1 MRDLG
6 ARLVVIDPVS
16 AALADV
22 DTAQTGPVRS
32 FLRALTAE
40 ATAAGAGVL
49 LVAHDTKAAR
59 DASRRG
65 DDAGA
70 GVVAGSAAWFDGAR
84 GVLSLVVDPEPESS
98 DRLLTCVKANYG
110 RTGWGARLTERTRAR
125 WRVPRSDSLAPVWT
139 APTWRPRSARR
150 SATRPA
156 RTAPGERFRMETCRV
171 SDRPTLE
178 TAESGAA
185 VLEALA
191 RAIWAKRHDGAECPA
206 DRIPAPVDLFRWL
219 PECPPSAWD
228 EVTAAELAHGP
239 GAVAWLS
246 NVADVLTA
254 ANAPLRGGTFVLE
267 HALADCLP
275 AVAQDA
281 GDAPAPPWR
290 APGGRMATACAG
302 ARQVG
307 STAASGVAWH
317 AGRT

>member
-110 RTGWGARLTERTRAR
+110 RTGWGARLTERLPAPAAR
-125 WRVPRSDSLAPVWT
+125 SAAWSLAPVWT
-139 APTWRPRSARR
+139 APDLDA
-150 SATRPA
+150 AKRPA
-156 RTAPGERFRMETCRV
+156 KRDKAAANGAGMVTGVRMETCRV

-185 VLEALA
+185 GAGGA
-191 RAIWAKRHDGAECPA
+191 GGAPAGTKRHDGAECPA
-206 DRIPAPVDLFRWL
+206 DRIPAPGDLFRWL
-219 PECPPSAWD
+219 PSCAPATWD
-228 EVTAAELAHGP
+228 AVTAAEIAHGP

-246 NVADVLTA
+246 NV
-254 ANAPLRGGTFVLE
+254 R
-267 HALADCLP
+267 
-275 AVAQDA
+275 
-281 GDAPAPPWR
+281 
-290 APGGRMATACAG
+290 
-302 ARQVG
+302 
-307 STAASGVAWH
+307 
-317 AGRT
+317 